1 MLFCDKL
8 SGCSDNICENQDNMF
23 NGFQSRVGLLPST
36 TVFLYKEIKSVISIL
51 QAKLKKKHKKIAD

>member
-1 MLFCDKL
+1 
-8 SGCSDNICENQDNMF
+8 MF

-51 QAKLKKKHKKIAD
+51 QAKLKKKLKKIAD